1 MIERASEFSPS
12 AAMPLV
18 PDLPSGEL
26 SAGQM
31 LRQAREA
38 HGLHIDVVAAALK
51 VPTQKLAALEADRIE
66 ALPDPVFAR
75 ALAASVCRALR
86 IDPAPVL
93 EKLPGAP
100 RAVLAEADRSMSGN
114 IRQQAQRNSVRA
126 GVTGKPSRP
135 LLAGVGLLLVGA
147 LVLFFLPQSATEQIS
162 AAWTRLTSGDG
173 APSAEGDGT
182 RTADGMVAEA
192 TQPVPAAAV
201 APVPPAAPVVEPPV
215 TPPPAEA
222 TPPAPAPS
230 TDAVVF
236 KARGESWIRV
246 TGTGGRTVFE
256 RTLKDGE
263 TASVPKTELP
273 LAVTVGRAAVIDVQ
287 VQGQPF
293 DLAPLT
299 RSGGVARFEVKS

>member
-1 MIERASEFSPS
+1 MIERASEFNPS
-12 AAMPLV
+12 AAMPL
-18 PDLPSGEL
+18 PPSPASANL

-51 VPTQKLAALEADRIE
+51 VPTQKLAALEADNIE

-93 EKLPGAP
+93 ERLPGAP
-100 RAVLAEADRSMSGN
+100 RALLAEADRSMSGN
-114 IRQQAQRNSVRA
+114 IRHQAQRNSVRA
-126 GVTGKPSRP
+126 GVTGRPSRP
-135 LLAGVGLLLVGA
+135 LLAAVGLLLVGA

-162 AAWTRLTSGDG
+162 SAWTRLTGGDSASSAVGESGR
-173 APSAEGDGT
+173 A
-182 RTADGMVAEA
+182 ADGMVVEA
-192 TQPVPAAAV
+192 TQSAPVAAV
-201 APVPPAAPVVEPPV
+201 APTPPVSPVVETPV

-222 TPPAPAPS
+222 APVAAAPS
-230 TDAVVF
+230 TDTLVF

-256 RTLKDGE
+256 RTLKEGE
-263 TASVPKTELP
+263 TASVPQADLP
-273 LAVTVGRAAVIDVQ
+273 LAVTVGRASVIDVQ
-287 VQGQPF
+287 VQGKAL
-293 DLAPLT
+293 DLAPIT
-299 RSGGVARFEVKS
+299 RSGGVARFEVKP

>member
-114 IRQQAQRNSVRA
+114 IRHQAQRNSVRA

-173 APSAEGDGT
+173 PPSAEGDGT

-192 TQPVPAAAV
+192 TQPAPTAAV
-201 APVPPAAPVVEPPV
+201 TPVPPATPVVEPPV
-215 TPPPAEA
+215 TPLPAEV
-222 TPPAPAPS
+222 TPPAPALS

-263 TASVPKTELP
+263 TASVPQTELP

-287 VQGQPF
+287 VQGLPF